1 MTGKPVHNFIDE
13 ETANASSAI
22 MDKLCADCCG
32 MCGPPDEALIPKLN
46 RVYEKFF
53 EIGLQLDVAAMR
65 LEHAQND

>member
-1 MTGKPVHNFIDE
+1 
-13 ETANASSAI
+13 

-32 MCGPPDEALIPKLN
+32 VCGPPDEALIPKLN
-46 RVYEKFF
+46 RVYEKVF